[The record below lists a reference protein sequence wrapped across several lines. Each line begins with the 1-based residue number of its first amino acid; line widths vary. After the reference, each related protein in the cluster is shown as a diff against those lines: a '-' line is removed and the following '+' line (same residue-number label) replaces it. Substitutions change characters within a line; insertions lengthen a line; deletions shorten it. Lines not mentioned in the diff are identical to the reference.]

1 MKSFGYGMFFGKKVY
16 GTIYKKRG
24 QMKYVCRIEFDKS
37 IDSRLVEQEIIES
50 ILTTEDVFGQAKTQL
65 SASYLVSENKA
76 VIDVSNE
83 VGEHIFSVLTGR
95 LNRKIG
101 RERYSF
107 HRVKTND

>member
-1 MKSFGYGMFFGKKVY
+1 
-16 GTIYKKRG
+16 
-24 QMKYVCRIEFDKS
+24 MKYVCKFEFDKS
-37 IDSRLVEQEIIES
+37 IDSRLIEQEIIDS

-65 SASYLVSENKA
+65 CASYLVAENKA

-101 RERYSF
+101 RKRYSF
-107 HRVKTND
+107 QRVRTDD